1 MKKNKLVSIIIRTK
15 NEENWISVCL
25 EKIFKQNYK
34 NFEVIIVDNNSTDK
48 TVKRALEYKV
58 KIVKIKKFL
67 PGKAINLGIK
77 KSRGDIIVC
86 LSAHCIPVNDNWLK
100 NLIKPLENRQIAG
113 AYGRQEPYS
122 FSSDFDKRDLLN
134 TFGLDKKIQKK
145 DSFFHNANSAFTKK
159 IWKKFLFDENVTNIE
174 DRIWGNNIIKAGYK
188 IFYTPDASVFHY
200 HGIHQDL
207 DPIRCKKIVNIL
219 ESFKGEFQ
227 SSQIKEN
234 TKNKILAIVPQREKT
249 KFYNNNNNNNLISF
263 TINELKQSKKIKE
276 IVVSTNDN
284 ITKKISENL
293 GAKVPFLRPKNLSES
308 YVDLN
313 SVLKFTLDKLEN
325 NNKFF
330 DIIVIA
336 SENYPLRKKKLF
348 DKMINKLILGN
359 YDTVIACR
367 TEKGSVWQK
376 NKLKTLKILDNSI
389 PSEIK
394 NQKTLIANIGY
405 ACVTRPNKIRN
416 NDILNG
422 KVYFYEIDDN
432 NSFFE
437 IQNDKNFKTFI
448 NQK

>member
-15 NEENWISVCL
+15 NEENWISICL
-25 EKIFKQNYK
+25 DKIFKQNYK

-58 KIVKIKKFL
+58 KIVKIKKFY

-77 KSRGDIIVC
+77 KSKGDIIVC

-100 NLIKPLENRQIAG
+100 NLIQPLKNKQIAG
-113 AYGRQEPYS
+113 SYGRQEPYS

-159 IWKKFLFDENVTNIE
+159 TWKKFPFDENITNIE
-174 DRIWGNNIIKAGYK
+174 DRIWGNVVIKAGYK
-188 IFYTPDASVFHY
+188 IFYNPDASVFHY

-207 DPIRCKKIVNIL
+207 DPVRCKQIVGIL
-219 ESFKGEFQ
+219 ESFGGEFK

-234 TKNKILAIVPQREKT
+234 KKNKILAIIPQRDKT
-249 KFYNNNNNNNLISF
+249 KIYNKQNLISY
-263 TINELKQSKKIKE
+263 TINEIKQSKKIKE
-276 IVVSTNDN
+276 IVVSTNDIN
-284 ITKKISENL
+284 TKKISESL

-308 YVDLN
+308 YIDLN
-313 SVLKFTLDKLEN
+313 SVLKFTLEKLERN
-325 NNKFF
+325 RNFF
-330 DIIVIA
+330 DIVVIA
-336 SENYPLRKKKLF
+336 SENYPLRKKNLF
-348 DKMINKLILGN
+348 DKMISKLILGN
-359 YDTVIACR
+359 YDTVIACK

-376 NKLKTLKILDNSI
+376 NRFKTINLVDNSI
-389 PSEIK
+389 PSKIK
-394 NQKTLIANIGY
+394 SKKTLIANTGY
-405 ACVTRPNKIRN
+405 ACVTRPNKIRG

-422 KVYFYEIDDN
+422 KVYFYEIDDH

-437 IQNDKNFKTFI
+437 IQNFKSFKKFVD
-448 NQK
+448 QK